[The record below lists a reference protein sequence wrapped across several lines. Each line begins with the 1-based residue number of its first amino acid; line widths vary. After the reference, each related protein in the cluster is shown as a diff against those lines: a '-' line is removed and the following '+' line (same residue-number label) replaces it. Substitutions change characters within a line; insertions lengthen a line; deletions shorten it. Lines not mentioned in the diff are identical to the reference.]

1 MRFRSKKAGNNAEKN
16 DSGSTVSWK
25 NSIKTKLTLIMLC
38 GVAIPMLLT
47 AGMSY
52 VTSTNKA
59 IESAQESLNWEARY
73 VEDLFAKMIDTNV
86 SAMKAFSSAP
96 STIAYLRNPAAGAV
110 LEKSMLAQMNSIN
123 EFLADGNQTV
133 ITDKDGLQ
141 VLRTD
146 GITGVNVAGEDYYE
160 NGKASEGGI
169 YVSNTAVSKGN
180 GDRLIT
186 IAVAV
191 RDTDG
196 DFLGIVSR
204 DYSLIN
210 LHDILAAECE
220 DAFVADRNGLLAAH
234 SQYTYGVD
242 HEEESR
248 ATSEFMTS
256 GKNSGFYTA
265 DTGKGY
271 DAFISYVK
279 EPNSQFT
286 IVTAAD
292 SKTVLAE
299 ARSTALIILLISL
312 VMIVVAGIVA
322 VLTAGSYVK
331 PVREVCDIVNRMT
344 GGEISDES
352 IEVKRKDEFGVML
365 RDINTFSNKLHAI
378 VSGIKKSAA
387 HVANSADELSDMTDQ
402 IAKTVDD
409 VSNAVQDIATGA
421 SHQAD
426 EIETAV
432 SATGTV
438 DSSVTDIK
446 TSTGSISESADEM
459 NVASKTTSDA
469 IDGLR
474 SASAKTS
481 EEIVD
486 ISDVI
491 MATKNAVERISEK
504 VEGITNI
511 ATQTNLL
518 SLNASIEAARAGD
531 AGRGFSVVAEE
542 IGKLADNSK
551 QLADEIRAE
560 MISLLERSD
569 AAVAAVGGVQSSNE
583 ETRAALEKSLESV
596 EKMIAEIDKT
606 VQGIESIS
614 EATDKSI
621 TAKNSVVDTMS
632 ALSAISQQ
640 NAASAEETGAAME
653 ELDATVVNLNESSG
667 KLKDIADSLSRDMEF
682 FKL

>member
-1 MRFRSKKAGNNAEKN
+1 
-16 DSGSTVSWK
+16 
-25 NSIKTKLTLIMLC
+25 MLC
-38 GVAIPMLLT
+38 GVAIPMLLI

-73 VEDLFAKMIDTNV
+73 VEDLFAKLIDTNV

-110 LEKSMLAQMNSIN
+110 LEKSMLEQMNSIN
-123 EFLADGNQTV
+123 DFLADGNPTV
-133 ITDKDGLQ
+133 ITDKDGMQ

-146 GITGVNVAGEDYYE
+146 EISGVNVVGEDYYE
-160 NGKASEGGI
+160 NGKTSEGGI
-169 YVSNTAVSKGN
+169 YVSNTAISKGN
-180 GDRLIT
+180 GDRIIT

-191 RDTDG
+191 KDTDG
-196 DFLGIVSR
+196 KFLGIVSR
-204 DYSLIN
+204 DYSLIGM
-210 LHDILAAECE
+210 HDILAAECK
-220 DAFVADRNGLLAAH
+220 DAFVADRTGLLAAH

-248 ATSEFMTS
+248 STSEFMTS
-256 GKNSGFYTA
+256 GKNSGFYTT
-265 DTGKGY
+265 DSGKGY
-271 DAFISYVK
+271 DAYVSYVK

-286 IVTAAD
+286 IVAAAD

-312 VMIVVAGIVA
+312 VMIVIAGIAA
-322 VLTAGSYVK
+322 VLIARSYVK
-331 PVREVCDIVNRMT
+331 PVREVCDIVNKMT
-344 GGEISDES
+344 GGELSDET
-352 IEVKRKDEFGVML
+352 IVVKRKDEFGVML
-365 RDINTFSNKLHAI
+365 RDINKFSNKLYAI
-378 VSGIKKSAA
+378 VSGIKKSAN

-421 SHQAD
+421 THQAD

-446 TSTGSISESADEM
+446 TTAGDISDSADQM
-459 NVASKTTSDA
+459 SVASKTTSES
-469 IDGLR
+469 IDGLK
-474 SASAKTS
+474 SASEKTS
-481 EEIVD
+481 GKIVD

-491 MATKNAVERISEK
+491 YATKHAVERISEK

-551 QLADEIRAE
+551 ELADEIKTE

-569 AAVAAVGGVQSSNE
+569 AAVVAVGDVQSSNE
-583 ETRAALEKSLESV
+583 ETKAALENSLASV
-596 EKMIAEIDKT
+596 DKMIAEIDKT

-614 EATDKSI
+614 SATDKSI

-653 ELDATVVNLNESSG
+653 ELDATVANLNEASG
-667 KLKDIADSLSRDMEF
+667 KLKEIADNLSGDMEF
-682 FKL
+682 FKI

>member
-1 MRFRSKKAGNNAEKN
+1 MKLFGKKEKQAAAG
-16 DSGSTVSWK
+16 SIVPGRY
-25 NSIKTKLTLIMLC
+25 SIKTKLTLTMLC
-38 GVAIPMLLT
+38 AVAIPMIVT
-47 AGMSY
+47 AAMSY
-52 VTSTNKA
+52 VSSTNKSVA
-59 IESAQESLNWEARY
+59 DAQSTLAWEARF
-73 VEDLFAKMIDTNV
+73 VEQMFDKMLQTNV
-86 SAMKAFSSAP
+86 ASVKSLSSSA
-96 STIAYLRNPAAGAV
+96 STVAYMRNPVAGAV
-110 LEKSMLAQMNSIN
+110 LEKSILGQLKSID
-123 EFLADGNQTV
+123 EFIGDGNPSI
-133 ITDKDGLQ
+133 ITDKDGNQ
-141 VLRTD
+141 VIRTD
-146 GITGVNVAGEDYYE
+146 GVTGVNAAGEEYFE
-160 NGKASEGGI
+160 NAKTVEGGI
-169 YVSNTAVSKGN
+169 YVTNVVSSKVD
-180 GDRLIT
+180 GDRIIS
-186 IAVAV
+186 IAVPV
-191 RDTDG
+191 FDTDG
-196 DFLGIVSR
+196 SFLGTVSR
-204 DYSLIN
+204 DYSLVG
-210 LHDILAAECE
+210 LHDMLASECS
-220 DAFVADRNGLLAAH
+220 DAFVADRTGHVAAH
-234 SQYTYGVD
+234 AQYIFGEE
-242 HEEESR
+242 HEEEYR
-248 ATSEFMTS
+248 TNSEFMTS
-256 GKNSGFYTA
+256 GKNEGFYTA

-271 DAFISYVK
+271 DAYIAYSK
-279 EPNSQFT
+279 EPNTGFS
-286 IVTAAD
+286 VVAAAE

-299 ARSTALIILLISL
+299 ARQSSMMLVLVAI
-312 VMIVVAGIVA
+312 VMIVIAGIVA
-322 VLTAGSYVK
+322 VMTSRSYVK
-331 PVREVCDIVNRMT
+331 SVTDVCNKIMKMTRGELSNENEV
-344 GGEISDES
+344 
-352 IEVKRKDEFGVML
+352 VKRKDEFGVMQ
-365 RDINTFSNKLHAI
+365 RDINAFSNKLYDI
-378 VSGIKKSAA
+378 VSGIKKSAD
-387 HVANSADELSDMTDQ
+387 HVANSADELADMTDQ

-474 SASAKTS
+474 SASEKTS

-653 ELDATVVNLNESSG
+653 ELDATVANLNEASG
-667 KLKDIADSLSRDMEF
+667 KLKDIADSLSVDMEF
-682 FKL
+682 FKI